1 MLKKGDIVKFKDGR
15 SIYILGPKG
24 DGYDY
29 KDGREK
35 GHHPKGWF
43 DMMISSGKAVVAE
56 GKIDEAQELRRFV
69 DDMRATSSSLDKVE
83 ILKQQS
89 EFIQKVLEYTYN
101 PYKQYNITSKT
112 CKKNSDLCDPN
123 NIHDTIFDLLD
134 DLTNRVYTGHNA
146 IAMVNSFVLQ
156 NDGYEDLIYNIL
168 DKDLKIRTGAKVIN
182 KAFPGLIPEFNV
194 ALAQNYEPKLTDWND
209 HWYASRKLD
218 GVRCLAVVDV
228 EGKCTLYS
236 RMGKEFTTLDKVKHA
251 IEATGIINTVFD
263 GEICLVDED
272 GNEDFQ
278 SVMKQLRRKDHQI
291 ENPVFMMFDM
301 LHKSEFEQTEHQ
313 QNVLSERLRK
323 LRTFISNLD
332 YGVHPLVEPFNKGTL
347 RYLDQFQITD
357 GRHFDMWGQMASDGN
372 WEGFML
378 RKDVPYEG
386 KRTKNLLK
394 VKTFHDAEYIVVDAD
409 FGPMAVVRDGKE
421 KQETMLSQVYI
432 EHKGHIVK
440 VGSGF
445 NQEQRIKYMTSDIV
459 GKTIT
464 VQYFEETKNDKG
476 GISLR
481 FPTVKHIYEN
491 ERDC

>member
-1 MLKKGDIVKFKDGR
+1 MTELK
-15 SIYILGPKG
+15 
-24 DGYDY
+24 
-29 KDGREK
+29 
-35 GHHPKGWF
+35 
-43 DMMISSGKAVVAE
+43 
-56 GKIDEAQELRRFV
+56 QFV
-69 DDMRATSSSLDKVE
+69 DKMQATSSSLDKVE

-89 EFIQKVLEYTYN
+89 EFIKRILEYTYN
-101 PYKQYNITSKT
+101 PYKQYYVTSKT
-112 CKKNSDLCDPN
+112 CKKNSDLLGHSN
-123 NIHDTIFDLLD
+123 TYGSIFTLLD
-134 DLTNRVYTGHNA
+134 DLRNRITTGHNS
-146 IAMVNSFVLQ
+146 IANVNRFILENKQ
-156 NDGYEDLIYNIL
+156 YEDLIYNIL
-168 DKDLKIRTGAKVIN
+168 DKDLKTRTGAKVIN
-182 KAFPGLIPEFNV
+182 KAFPNLIPEFNV
-194 ALAQNYEPKLTDWND
+194 ALAKEYEPGKCNWDDGWF
-209 HWYASRKLD
+209 ASRKLD

-228 EGKCTLYS
+228 KGKCTLYS

-301 LHKSEFEQTEHQ
+301 LHKSEFEQTEYQ
-313 QNVLSERLRK
+313 QNTLSERLRK
-323 LRTFISNLD
+323 LRTFMGD
-332 YGVHPLVEPFNKGTL
+332 EVYTDNKVCNEL
-347 RYLDQFQITD
+347 RYLDQYVITD
-357 GRHFDMWGQMASDGN
+357 DKHFDKWAQMAGDNN

-378 RKDVPYEG
+378 RKDVVYEG

-394 VKTFHDAEYIVVDAD
+394 VKKFHDAEYTVVDCD
-409 FGPMAVVRDGKE
+409 VSSMAVVRDGKE
-421 KQETMLSQVYI
+421 EQETMLAQVYI
-432 EHKGHIVK
+432 EHKGHLVK

-445 NQEQRIKYMTSDIV
+445 SQEQRIKYLTEDIV

-491 ERDC
+491 EREY